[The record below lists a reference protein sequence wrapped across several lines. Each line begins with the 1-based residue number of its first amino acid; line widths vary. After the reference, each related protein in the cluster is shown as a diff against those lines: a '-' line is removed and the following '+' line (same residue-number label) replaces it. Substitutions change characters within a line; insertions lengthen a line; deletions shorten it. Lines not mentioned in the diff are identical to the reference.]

1 MGVGKGSGGEEG
13 GAEEEEEEEEE
24 MVMMGLAREERI
36 QSQCRWVK
44 MWRLCRGTGRGRR
57 RRRRR
62 RIVAGEEEEEEEMI
76 RNRWEGGDS
85 GPVVVCTCV

>member
-24 MVMMGLAREERI
+24 MVMMELAREERI
-36 QSQCRWVK
+36 QSECHWMK
-44 MWRLCRGTGRGRR
+44 LWRLCRGTGRRR

-62 RIVAGEEEEEEEMI
+62 RQQRIVAGEEEEEDMI
-76 RNRWEGGDS
+76 HNLERWGGWR
-85 GPVVVCTCV
+85 